1 MLLKKLIQLAI
12 DDVQKRGEI
21 YSTAY

>member
-12 DDVQKRGEI
+12 DDLQKRGEI